1 MAYWALRLGTH
12 CENGY
17 KGLLS
22 QPCHLLHEICANS
35 YGSLR
40 GSDAHNLADL
50 TQSDAHRC
58 VTNLCLRLLR
68 KQASRSLGS
77 EYSPSYFAE
86 NTSFNIFGEEV
97 DGLIVGLVKIISMQT
112 DKTVK

>member
-1 MAYWALRLGTH
+1 MVYWALRLGAL

-22 QPCHLLHEICANS
+22 QPCHLLHELCANS

-77 EYSPSYFAE
+77 EYSPSYFAGCIA
-86 NTSFNIFGEEV
+86 FNIFGEEP
-97 DGLIVGLVKIISMQT
+97 DDPFEGLVKNTSTQT
-112 DKTVK
+112 DKPLK

>member
-1 MAYWALRLGTH
+1 
-12 CENGY
+12 
-17 KGLLS
+17 
-22 QPCHLLHEICANS
+22 
-35 YGSLR
+35 
-40 GSDAHNLADL
+40 
-50 TQSDAHRC
+50 
-58 VTNLCLRLLR
+58 LLR